1 MAQDSKLKLLIV
13 AKILEANKLLTLA
26 VKEGVE
32 AEDVAKAYLQTL
44 TEIND
49 YCKER
54 NRY

>member
-13 AKILEANKLLTLA
+13 EKIIEANKLRDLA
-26 VKEGVE
+26 QKEGVE
-32 AEDVAKAYLQTL
+32 ADEVAKHYVKAL

-49 YCKER
+49 YCKQR

>member
-13 AKILEANKLLTLA
+13 EKSLEAGKFLNSA
-26 VKEGVE
+26 QKESVD
-32 AEDVAKAYLQTL
+32 AEVVAKAYLEAITL
-44 TEIND
+44 IND

>member
-1 MAQDSKLKLLIV
+1 MAQDSKLKLLLV
-13 AKILEANKLLTLA
+13 SKIQEAGKLLNLA
-26 VKEGVE
+26 TKEGVE
-32 AEDVAKAYLQTL
+32 AEEVAKAYLQTL